1 MAQLKIIDSIIMS
14 EIIDSIIMSEIIDI
28 YLWSH
33 HRVIFIKFIIFNITF
48 SNIKIL

>member
-28 YLWSH
+28 YL
-33 HRVIFIKFIIFNITF
+33 
-48 SNIKIL
+48 